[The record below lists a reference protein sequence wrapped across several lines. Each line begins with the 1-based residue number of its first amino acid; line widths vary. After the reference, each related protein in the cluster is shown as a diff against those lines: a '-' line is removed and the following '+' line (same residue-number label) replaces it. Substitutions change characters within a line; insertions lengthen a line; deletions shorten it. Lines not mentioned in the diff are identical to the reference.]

1 MRAEESMSVWRSALA
16 AGLGC
21 GIVSVVVAAAAA
33 PALLTAVPTTAAVLL
48 VTVALTHRRKTAPV
62 PTGGPSSPWTL
73 LEERVVEAARSGDPV
88 GLLSIRVDGLD
99 RVSDTLGPTARDTL
113 VDEATARIADCLRP
127 DDTMVVTGLGE
138 LALLLPRCEEGQ
150 ALVVAEQVRLRLKE
164 PMLVAGVPVVTSVSI
179 GLTTGVA
186 HLATAEL
193 DALVHAADLAMH
205 QAARDGGDRV
215 RVYSRQLLHDAR
227 QGLSIETDLRE
238 SVANGGL
245 SVHFMPIVEAHSGQV
260 RSVEALVRWEHPTLG
275 LLAPP
280 QFLGTA
286 ERAGLMVEVGRQVRE
301 LACTQL
307 VAWRR
312 QWPDLA
318 VAVNVSEQEL
328 LQPEFAREVLATLR
342 RHDLPAAALHLE
354 VTETVAVGEDAI
366 TAALEPLARAGVACS
381 LDDFGTGHS
390 SLHRLR
396 RLPVQRL
403 KIDKSFVAELDDE
416 QGAGPLL
423 ASIISMAHGVG
434 HTVVAEGVE
443 TRDQADFL
451 ALHGCDELQGY
462 LFSRPVPADEV
473 SSLLTAIPASAAGA
487 AGAAGVADATGVA
500 SRHPAGRR

>member
-1 MRAEESMSVWRSALA
+1 MSVWRGALA

-33 PALLTAVPTTAAVLL
+33 PAALTAVPTTAAFLL
-48 VTVALTHRRKTAPV
+48 VTVALTHRWKSAPE
-62 PTGGPSSPWTL
+62 PTGSASPWSL
-73 LEERVVEAARSGDPV
+73 LEERVVEAARGGAPL

-99 RVSDTLGPTARDTL
+99 RVSDTLGATARDAL
-113 VDEATARIADCLRP
+113 VDQATARVSGCLRP
-127 DDTMVVTGLGE
+127 DDTLVSTGFGE
-138 LALLLPRCEEGQ
+138 LALLLPRSDERQ
-150 ALVVAEQVRLRLKE
+150 ALAVAEEVRLRLKE
-164 PMLVAGVPVVTSVSI
+164 PMLVAGVPVVTSGSI
-179 GLTTGVA
+179 GLATGVA

-227 QGLSIETDLRE
+227 QLLSIETDLRE
-238 SVANGGL
+238 SIANGDL
-245 SVHFMPIVEAHSGQV
+245 CVHFMPIVEAHSGQV

-286 ERAGLMVEVGRQVRE
+286 ERAGLMVEVGRQVLE
-301 LACTQL
+301 LACAQL

-328 LQPEFAREVLATLR
+328 LRPEFAREVLATLR

-354 VTETVAVGEDAI
+354 VTETVAVGEDTI
-366 TAALEPLARAGVACS
+366 TAALEPLASAGVACS

-403 KIDKSFVAELDDE
+403 KIDKSFVAELGDE

-473 SSLLTAIPASAAGA
+473 APLLTAIPAARAGA
-487 AGAAGVADATGVA
+487 T
-500 SRHPAGRR
+500 SRHAAGRR

>member
-1 MRAEESMSVWRSALA
+1 MSVWRGALA

-33 PALLTAVPTTAAVLL
+33 PAVLTVVPTTAAVLL
-48 VTVALTHRRKTAPV
+48 VTVALTQRWKTAAPESAN
-62 PTGGPSSPWTL
+62 GSSSPWML
-73 LEERVVEAARSGDPV
+73 LEERVVEAARTGAPL

-99 RVSDTLGPTARDTL
+99 RVSDTLGATARDTL
-113 VDEATARIADCLRP
+113 VDEATSRVAACLRP
-127 DDTMVVTGLGE
+127 EDTMVATGLGE
-138 LALLLPRCEEGQ
+138 LALLLPRSDEGQ

-164 PMLVAGVPVVTSVSI
+164 PMLVSGVRLVTSVSI
-179 GLTTGVA
+179 GLATGVA
-186 HLATAEL
+186 HLANAEL

-227 QGLSIETDLRE
+227 QRLSIETDLRE
-238 SVANGGL
+238 SIANGGL
-245 SVHFMPIVEAHSGQV
+245 CVHFMPIVEAHSGQV

-286 ERAGLMVEVGRQVRE
+286 ERAGLMVEVGRQVLE
-301 LACTQL
+301 LACAQL
-307 VAWRR
+307 VTWRR

-328 LQPEFAREVLATLR
+328 LQPEFARDVLATLR

-366 TAALEPLARAGVACS
+366 TAALEPLAKAGVACS

-462 LFSRPVPADEV
+462 LFSRPVPAHEV
-473 SSLLTAIPASAAGA
+473 APLLTAIPAAATTGA
-487 AGAAGVADATGVA
+487 VA
-500 SRHPAGRR
+500 RHAAGRR